1 MVRLRETSSKRE
13 FEEIDTVDQKFSKIS
28 DEEKCKKILEIDD
41 TIRFAGI
48 STRDGQILTAKYK
61 AGIATFFDDI
71 NTEFSIS
78 KQILLAMENTQG
90 KEKLGQL
97 MYSVMAYENLK
108 RATFALDDGIL
119 LVSFDKSGDEN
130 EIINKIIYDVGLVKP
145 NHSNYTIKF
154 LQT

>member
-13 FEEIDTVDQKFSKIS
+13 FEEIDKVDQKFSKIS
-28 DEEKCKKILEIDD
+28 NEEKCKKILEIDD

-48 STRDGQILTAKYK
+48 STRDGQILAAQYK
-61 AGIATFFDDI
+61 PGYTPFFDDI
-71 NTEFSIS
+71 NTEFSVS
-78 KQILLAMENTQG
+78 KQVLFAMENTQG

-97 MYSVMAYENLK
+97 MYSVVAYENLK

-130 EIINKIIYDVGLVKP
+130 EIINKIIYDVGLG
-145 NHSNYTIKF
+145 
-154 LQT
+154 

>member
-1 MVRLRETSSKRE
+1 MVRLREESTKRE
-13 FEEIDTVDQKFSKIS
+13 FDEIDSVEKKFSS
-28 DEEKCKKILEIDD
+28 VSNEDKCKKIIEIDD
-41 TIRFAGI
+41 SIKFAGI
-48 STRDGQILTAKYK
+48 STKEGQILAAQYRPGL
-61 AGIATFFDDI
+61 APFFDDM

-119 LVSFDKSGDEN
+119 LISFDKSGDEN
-130 EIINKIIYDVGLVKP
+130 EIINKIIYDVGLG
-145 NHSNYTIKF
+145 
-154 LQT
+154 

>member
-1 MVRLRETSSKRE
+1 MNMVRLREESSKRE
-13 FEEIDTVDQKFSKIS
+13 FEEIDTVEHKLSTIS
-28 DEEKCKKILEIDD
+28 NEEKCKKILEIDD
-41 TIRFAGI
+41 TIKFAGI
-48 STRDGQILTAKYK
+48 STNEGQILASQYK
-61 AGIATFFDDI
+61 AGYAPFFDDI

-119 LVSFDKSGDEN
+119 LISFDKSGDEN
-130 EIINKIIYDVGLVKP
+130 EIINKIIYDVGLG
-145 NHSNYTIKF
+145 
-154 LQT
+154 

>member
-1 MVRLRETSSKRE
+1 MNMARLREETPKRE
-13 FEEIDTVDQKFSKIS
+13 FQEIDTVGHKFSS
-28 DEEKCKKILEIDD
+28 VSNEDKCKKILEMDD
-41 TIRFAGI
+41 TIKFAGI
-48 STRDGQILTAKYK
+48 STNNGQILAAQYK
-61 AGIATFFDDI
+61 SGAVPFFDDI

-78 KQILLAMENTQG
+78 KQILLAIENTQG

-130 EIINKIIYDVGLVKP
+130 EIINKIIYDVGLG
-145 NHSNYTIKF
+145 
-154 LQT
+154 